1 MKGLILCAGKGTRLR
16 PLTHTN
22 AKQLVPVANKPIIH
36 YGLEAMAE
44 ANIREVG
51 IVIGETGPEIREAVG
66 DGSKWKLKITYI
78 EQPEPLGI
86 AHAVR
91 VAEDFLGK
99 EPFVLYLGDNLL
111 RDGIVGLVRE
121 FKEQRP
127 NATILLAEVENP
139 TQFGVAEVKKG
150 KIIGLEEKPKKP
162 KSNLAI
168 VGVYLFDSNILS
180 AVRKVKP
187 SWRGELEITDSIA
200 VLLDEGFTINSH
212 VIKGWWK
219 DTGKKEDLLEA
230 NRMVLE
236 NIEAD
241 VRGKVKNSEIAGRV
255 VVEKG
260 ATVEDSTIRGPVII
274 GRGSRVTNAYIG
286 PFTSIDEDVVV
297 EHSEIENSIVLR
309 GSRISNLNRRLEES
323 LIGRDAVVERSLS
336 KPHSYKMMLGDCS
349 RVDVV

>member
-44 ANIREVG
+44 ADIREVG

-66 DGSKWKLKITYI
+66 DGSQWGLKITYI
-78 EQPEPLGI
+78 EQHETLGI
-86 AHAVR
+86 AHAVQ
-91 VAEDFLGK
+91 VSEDFLGS

-121 FKEQRP
+121 FEEQRP

-139 TQFGVAEVKKG
+139 RRFGVAEVKKG

-168 VGVYLFDSNILS
+168 VGVYLFDSSILG

-212 VIKGWWK
+212 IIKGWWK
-219 DTGKKEDLLEA
+219 DTGKKEDILEA
-230 NRMVLE
+230 NRIVME
-236 NIEAD
+236 NIEPD
-241 VRGKVKNSEIAGRV
+241 IEGKVEDSEVAGRV

-260 ATVEDSTIRGPVII
+260 AAVESSTIRGPVII
-274 GRGSRVTNAYIG
+274 GRDSRITNAYIG
-286 PFTSIDEDVVV
+286 PFTAIDQNVVV
-297 EHSEIENSIVLR
+297 ENSEIENSIVLR
-309 GSRISNLNRRLEES
+309 GSRISNLDRRLEES

-336 KPHSYKMMLGDCS
+336 RPLSYKMMIGDSS
-349 RVDVV
+349 RVDVI